1 MSNQRV
7 AVISHRFSGF
17 GGIQTCFLELVAALN
32 GENIVPEIVW
42 DEPQNWEALGSPSLR
57 TTFAQAELRLR
68 SSSLRR
74 LPRGL
79 SSRVEHRVRTI
90 APSRLRGYDFIYSF
104 EPGVPMPE
112 GVRNLCY
119 TCGPPFVHLPEPE
132 QNREGETVMRRWR
145 GALGRWTRPTLTLD
159 RNSTYVT
166 LSNWIAELFEQQ
178 HGRRLPVIWPPAR
191 TRDLERSAERRT
203 GFLFLSRLTR
213 LKRVAEMLELAA
225 AFPEEVVTIAGGC
238 PEPRLLSELRTE
250 AAVRALRN
258 FEIVVSPTEEKVA
271 ALLTARKYFVFPVP
285 WEHFGIVTV
294 EAIRAGLLPLVHD
307 SGGQREIVPEE
318 DLRFPDR
325 VGLLAC
331 AGRALRMTEE
341 EREQR
346 VARLREHTERGTARA
361 YRDAMLAPLRAPVP
375 MPQRAGGEVSPE

>member
-1 MSNQRV
+1 MSMQRV
-7 AVISHRFSGF
+7 AVIAHRFKGF
-17 GGIQTCFLELVAALN
+17 GGIQTCFIELVGALN
-32 GENIVPEIVW
+32 MEGIVPEIVW

-57 TTFAQAELRLR
+57 TSFAQAELRL
-68 SSSLRR
+68 SSSNLRR

-79 SSRVEHRVRTI
+79 SSRLEHRVRAM
-90 APSRLRGYDFIYSF
+90 APNQLRGYDFIYSF

-112 GVRNLCY
+112 GVPNLCY

-132 QNREGETVMRRWR
+132 RNPEDETLRRRCR
-145 GALGRWTRPTLTLD
+145 GALARWTRPTLTLD
-159 RNSTYVT
+159 RNSRYVT

-178 HGRRLPVIWPPAR
+178 HGKRLPVIWPPAR
-191 TRDLERSAERRT
+191 TRALECSKGSRA

-225 AFPEEVVTIAGGC
+225 AFPEEVVTVAGGC
-238 PEPRLLSELRTE
+238 PQPRLLSELRAE
-250 AAVRALRN
+250 ASARALRN
-258 FEIVVSPTEEKVA
+258 VEIVVSPTEEEVA

-294 EAIRAGLLPLVHD
+294 EAIFAGLLPLVHD

-325 VGLLAC
+325 AGLLEC
-331 AGRALRMTEE
+331 AGRALKMTEE
-341 EREQR
+341 ERGQR
-346 VARLREHTERGTARA
+346 IARLQENTRRGTATA
-361 YRDAMLAPLRAPVP
+361 YREAMLAPLRVSVP
-375 MPQRAGGEVSPE
+375 MLRRDGAAASPL